1 MSAALK
7 TVDFKARYVAY
18 NYQATAPVKNISAH
32 KTKKS
37 ESAVRRAGSPYI
49 KYGIGIFVYALLLAG
64 LSLYNHVLDYSITAL
79 QSDIDR
85 LYTDNQRLEYRIEQL
100 SSLERVEQVAVSELG
115 MLRPELQN
123 IYILNTV
130 PQGHGNAVFSS
141 LSEPVWEQQ
150 FSTAASLRE
159 NLFTMASAH

>member
-64 LSLYNHVLDYSITAL
+64 LSLYNHVPAG
-79 QSDIDR
+79 DR
-85 LYTDNQRLEYRIEQL
+85 K
-100 SSLERVEQVAVSELG
+100 SVV
-115 MLRPELQN
+115 
-123 IYILNTV
+123 
-130 PQGHGNAVFSS
+130 
-141 LSEPVWEQQ
+141 
-150 FSTAASLRE
+150 
-159 NLFTMASAH
+159 